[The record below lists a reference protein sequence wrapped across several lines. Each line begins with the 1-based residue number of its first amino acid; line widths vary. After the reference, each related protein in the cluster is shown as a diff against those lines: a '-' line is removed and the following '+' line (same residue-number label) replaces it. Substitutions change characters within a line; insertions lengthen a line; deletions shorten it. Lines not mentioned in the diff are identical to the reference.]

1 MKKILIT
8 LIGFVSLTILFG
20 NTLQAKAD
28 SLASVP
34 TVEAKI
40 TSAEGVVG
48 EGSTLTKVI
57 EHKELAYLSKF
68 STVPALEEKK
78 YETTIEVE
86 YYFTPEESGSTS
98 ISPLSTNT
106 GSANNGIAKS
116 SITLTYWISGN
127 TIKVEKCHGSWSKAS
142 TSSII
147 VSDRYVTYRGP
158 NAQQTAW
165 KYPTSNTFSYN
176 TGWGY
181 ASQNT
186 AGNGRAYMSAYTS
199 ISGMGRLFLEAALN
213 L

>member
-28 SLASVP
+28 SLATIP

-40 TSAEGVVG
+40 TSAGGVVG
-48 EGSTLTKVI
+48 EGSTQTKVI

-78 YETTIEVE
+78 YETTIEVD

-127 TIKVEKCHGSWSKAS
+127 TIKVEKCQGSWSKAS

-147 VSDRYVTYRGP
+147 VSDREVTYRGP
-158 NAQQTAW
+158 NAQPTAW
-165 KYPTSNTFSYN
+165 KYPTSTTFAYKV
-176 TGWGY
+176 GWGY
-181 ASQNT
+181 ASPKQ
-186 AGNGRAYMSAYTS
+186 A
-199 ISGMGRLFLEAALN
+199 
-213 L
+213 

>member
-28 SLASVP
+28 SLASIP

-48 EGSTLTKVI
+48 EGSTQTKVI

-86 YYFTPEESGSTS
+86 YYFT
-98 ISPLSTNT
+98 LRN
-106 GSANNGIAKS
+106 
-116 SITLTYWISGN
+116 L
-127 TIKVEKCHGSWSKAS
+127 V
-142 TSSII
+142 
-147 VSDRYVTYRGP
+147 VLV
-158 NAQQTAW
+158 
-165 KYPTSNTFSYN
+165 
-176 TGWGY
+176 
-181 ASQNT
+181 
-186 AGNGRAYMSAYTS
+186 
-199 ISGMGRLFLEAALN
+199 FLHYLLIPVQLIMVLRN
-213 L
+213 RV

>member
-1 MKKILIT
+1 M
-8 LIGFVSLTILFG
+8 
-20 NTLQAKAD
+20 
-28 SLASVP
+28 
-34 TVEAKI
+34 
-40 TSAEGVVG
+40 
-48 EGSTLTKVI
+48 
-57 EHKELAYLSKF
+57 
-68 STVPALEEKK
+68 
-78 YETTIEVE
+78 
-86 YYFTPEESGSTS
+86 
-98 ISPLSTNT
+98 
-106 GSANNGIAKS
+106 
-116 SITLTYWISGN
+116 TYWISGN

>member
-28 SLASVP
+28 SLASIP

-48 EGSTLTKVI
+48 EGSTQTKVI
-57 EHKELAYLSKF
+57 EHKELTYLSKF
-68 STVPALEEKK
+68 SMVPALEEKK
-78 YETTIEVE
+78 YETTIEVD
-86 YYFTPEESGSTS
+86 YYFTPDNTN

-106 GSANNGIAKS
+106 GSANNGVAKS

-127 TIKVEKCHGSWSKAS
+127 TIKVEKCHRSWSKAS

-158 NAQQTAW
+158 NVQQTAW